1 MGNEQSATTTLTPDA
16 VASATTNPLTTSSK
30 GALLKGLPRMIKDGT
45 HLRFTLV
52 NAICKCLPTF
62 ASGVFRSRLYRF
74 AGFDIHPGAYI
85 MGNVKITSG
94 LPDRTSKLHVADHV
108 VISTDVIINLD
119 DHVTIEENVTISPL
133 VRIYTGTHAIGS
145 EDRRCSAEPER
156 KPVVIERGAW
166 VALGAMILPGV
177 TVGRG
182 AIVGAGAVVAKDVPP
197 NTMVSGV
204 PATFEKQLR

>member
-1 MGNEQSATTTLTPDA
+1 MGNEQSALTTLTPDA
-16 VASATTNPLTTSSK
+16 QVNTGVNPSNASSK
-30 GALLKGLPRMIKDGT
+30 GALLRGLPRMIKDGT
-45 HLRFTLV
+45 HLRFTIV

-62 ASGVFRSRLYRF
+62 ASGVFRSRLYRA

-145 EDRRCSAEPER
+145 EDRRCSA
-156 KPVVIERGAW
+156 W

-182 AIVGAGAVVAKDVPP
+182 AIVGAGAVVTKDVPP

-204 PATFEKQLR
+204 PATVEKQLR